1 MRPFFVQ
8 LKYISKQYFV
18 QPVPV
23 SSKKLLQVC
32 RNADKSYSLFYKTFE
47 VSKVFVQSPN
57 DEDCWYSFPYDLL
70 CKRLVKEKCAKLV
83 KRPPA
88 PDPDFLHKR
97 IDL

>member
-1 MRPFFVQ
+1 MRPFFVL

-47 VSKVFVQSPN
+47 VSKVFMQSLT
-57 DEDCWYSFPYDLL
+57 ESDCWYSFPFEPL
-70 CKRLVKEKCAKLV
+70 CYGLVKEKCAKLV
-83 KRPPA
+83 KKPPT